1 MNGSRCRFHKIAGET
16 PIMYGLPVIQDLS
29 RNRMTW
35 CTSAT
40 VRTSRL
46 KQVPPDYGP
55 ELTEW
60 VSRTCIRSS
69 KPGRLAPHHSH
80 TMRREYPACG
90 RGSIA
95 IGFSGRKREAISA
108 SLSPRLLNQDR
119 LRTTPPIPCAF
130 GLTPL
135 IVSGFLGSK
144 AHLRSGRQFNPVMSR
159 VPAFYFALAHASGWD
174 LALSPAALT
183 AVTA

>member
-16 PIMYGLPVIQDLS
+16 PIMYGLPVVLDLS

-60 VSRTCIRSS
+60 VSLTCIRSS

-108 SLSPRLLNQDR
+108 SLSQRLLNQDR
-119 LRTTPPIPCAF
+119 LRTTPPIPCAAPRANLDLKNF
-130 GLTPL
+130 TTFCSYCSLSE
-135 IVSGFLGSK
+135 VCDS
-144 AHLRSGRQFNPVMSR
+144 AC
-159 VPAFYFALAHASGWD
+159 FARGW
-174 LALSPAALT
+174 SF
-183 AVTA
+183 